1 MLPRLTPYDGETFLE
16 ELALQ
21 NFRQFADLR
30 IQFHRKLT
38 VLVAPNGGGKTAV
51 LDATAVA
58 LRYFVDKLQRKPSF
72 HGFELTDGRLARTPD
87 AAMVP
92 QWPVSFT
99 ARGRMVGEDLS
110 WERELGSGLRTTYA
124 KASGLARR
132 ADALLDTLQRYS
144 NGHVNLPPDLPLIA
158 YYGTGRLWAE
168 GRISEKKKQA
178 ALNLTQ
184 PTAAY
189 QDCLSPSSSYNPFVL
204 WYERVVREAQN
215 EQASGA
221 PRSPHRPQE
230 VLAAVRAATDEV
242 LKPTGWRRIDWDFVE
257 GTLIAEHPVHGR
269 LPVSRLSDGIRNMIA
284 MVGDLAHRA
293 VRLNRHHGA
302 GAVSLTPGIVL
313 VDEVDMHL
321 HPEWQQSILDSLQQA
336 FPRVQWVVTT
346 HSPQV
351 ISTAQ
356 MECVRILRDD
366 GSVTTPTLQTRGV
379 ESAALLAEVM
389 GIDPIPPVP
398 EASDVA
404 EYKVLVER
412 GSVGDVTAK
421 SLKERIVRHFGE
433 MHPVVLECERIERWQ
448 AFKER
453 RASAQERS

>member
-1 MLPRLTPYDGETFLE
+1 MLPGSNTNNGETFLE

-30 IQFHRKLT
+30 IRFHRRLT

-58 LRYFVDKLQRKPSF
+58 LRYFVDKLLRKPSF

-92 QWPVSFT
+92 QWPVSFF
-99 ARGRMVGEDLS
+99 ARGRIAGEDLS
-110 WERELGSGLRTTYA
+110 WERELGSGGRTTYA

-132 ADALLDTLQRYS
+132 ADALLDALQRYS
-144 NGHVNLPPDLPLIA
+144 NGRETAPPDLPLIG
-158 YYGTGRLWAE
+158 YYGTGRLWSE
-168 GRISEKKKQA
+168 GRISKKKQQA
-178 ALNLTQ
+178 ALDLTQ

-189 QDCLSPSSSYNPFVL
+189 LNCLSPASGYNPFVL

-215 EQASGA
+215 EQVSGA
-221 PRSPHRPQE
+221 PKSPHRPQAI
-230 VLAAVRAATDEV
+230 LAALRAATDEV

-257 GTLIAEHPVHGR
+257 GTLVAEHSVHGR

-284 MVGDLAHRA
+284 MVADLAHRA

-302 GAVSLTPGIVL
+302 GAVQLTPGIVL

-321 HPEWQQSILDSLQQA
+321 HPEWQQSILDSLQDA
-336 FPRVQWVVTT
+336 FPRLQWVVTT

-356 MECVRILRDD
+356 KESVRVLRDD
-366 GSVTTPTLQTRGV
+366 GSVTTPALQTRGV

-389 GIDPIPPVP
+389 GVDPIPPVP
-398 EASDVA
+398 EARDVA
-404 EYKVLVER
+404 NYKALVES
-412 GSVGDVTAK
+412 GEGVDESAK
-421 SLKERIVRHFGE
+421 ILRERIVRHFGAK
-433 MHPVVLECERIERWQ
+433 HPVVLECERIERWQ
-448 AFKER
+448 ALKQR
-453 RASAQERS
+453 RASGQEKP